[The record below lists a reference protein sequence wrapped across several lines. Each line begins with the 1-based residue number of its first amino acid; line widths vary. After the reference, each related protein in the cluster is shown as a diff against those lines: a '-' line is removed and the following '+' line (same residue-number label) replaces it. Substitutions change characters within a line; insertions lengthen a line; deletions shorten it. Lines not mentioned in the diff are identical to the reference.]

1 MKRTLTAL
9 AAIAALTTVAPA
21 AFAFENAL
29 AELQNQVTNELADKG
44 YPTEFVDQLTLGE
57 LTTIRSLLEVA
68 KARASRSSGSSNAP
82 PSAKARFKAAP
93 PGAAFSCLRSFR
105 IVGVSGAG
113 HGAFAP
119 AMRAEQGGKPEEGA
133 RDGGDHAR
141 RTQRSTEP

>member
-57 LTTIRSLLEVA
+57 LTTIRSLLE
-68 KARASRSSGSSNAP
+68 G
-82 PSAKARFKAAP
+82 
-93 PGAAFSCLRSFR
+93 GQ
-105 IVGVSGAG
+105 GAG
-113 HGAFAP
+113 VQIQRILE
-119 AMRAEQGGKPEEGA
+119 RAA
-133 RDGGDHAR
+133 
-141 RTQRSTEP
+141 QR